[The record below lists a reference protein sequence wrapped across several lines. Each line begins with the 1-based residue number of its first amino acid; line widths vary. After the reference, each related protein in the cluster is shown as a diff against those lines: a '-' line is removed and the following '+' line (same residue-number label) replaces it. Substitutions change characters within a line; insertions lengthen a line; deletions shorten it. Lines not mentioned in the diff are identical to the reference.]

1 MTISY
6 ASEVPNGSSFG
17 CFWRILIKW
26 KGSVYKLIWRELLV
40 YLLAYYIINFIY
52 RYALNEEQQKVF
64 ERIRY
69 YFGNSSE
76 SIPMS
81 FVLGFYVSLVVKRWW
96 EQYKLLPWPD
106 NLALFISAAIPGN
119 DERGRLM
126 RRNIVRY
133 AVLAY
138 VITLQRISL
147 RVKRRFPTLQHI
159 VDVGLMMESE
169 KKIFEMMNK
178 KAAMSKYWMPL
189 VWATNIINRAR
200 KEQLITSD
208 HVVQTLL
215 VELSDI
221 RKRLGGLIGYDTVC
235 VPLVYTQV
243 VTLSLYAYFLSAL
256 LGRQFIYQ
264 SEAGSGFSGKY
275 EVPDMYFPFFTTLQF
290 CFYVGWLKVAEVLI
304 NPFGEDDDDIEL
316 NWLIDRHIKA
326 AYMIV
331 DEMHEEHPELLK
343 DQYWDEVVPKD
354 LPYTVASTNYRR
366 EEPKGSAEY
375 YKVKESDALYANVTL
390 GMNDPS
396 HNGHR
401 GKSGHMQDD
410 VYADY
415 ESVDTPL
422 VERRKNW
429 LQRQITRMG
438 SVRSSTTTYS
448 SGGFFSRNRHN
459 SVYSSPETGQAG
471 NGMPLQGGQN
481 NPSFK
486 ISLYDRL
493 RRKSIQSQRMAGRQ
507 QVVAQTKLNSVPISL
522 KNRPRIP
529 TPDVTKE
536 VVDREQRLALSASNA
551 VSIGAGVV
559 GVIPPVTQTPYQHSG
574 PGHSIHDVPVLQV
587 VVGGNGATG
596 LVLSPI
602 QEKTEGTPVLRP
614 AAAHLAQ
621 AVLPQSLKATNFVTT
636 PVALPVTMGQ
646 LTRFV
651 SGITT
656 TASPT
661 THSGMM
667 VARNVGAPSSSIEVP
682 QATLTEL
689 SSNGSGAEDDSTAST
704 SIATSQHDDG
714 KVDDDS
720 GFKRKS
726 PILMDPEKLDAVV
739 NFSHHQ
745 HDQNDWN
752 YLVQASEQRAARSE
766 PKGRRSTS
774 LPGPPAT
781 VSSLQVRED
790 RSNSMPHSLGPT
802 QQHNGRAVPAR
813 PDSLAVERLRSLQPA
828 VGSSQPNSPARPR
841 SGSFDQTANNNN
853 NDKVTPDEVLRKI
866 SVHGNP
872 SNSPTS
878 SLPPPITPSKR
889 SEVYV

>member
-26 KGSVYKLIWRELLV
+26 RGSVYKLIWRELLAYLFV
-40 YLLAYYIINFIY
+40 YYLINFTY
-52 RYALNEEQQKVF
+52 RYGLNEHQRVIF
-64 ERIRY
+64 EKIRY

-200 KEQLITSD
+200 REALITSD
-208 HVVQTLL
+208 QVVQTLL

-221 RKRLGGLIGYDTVC
+221 RKRLGALIGYDTVC

-243 VTLSLYAYFLSAL
+243 VTLSLYAYFFSAL
-256 LGRQFIYQ
+256 LGRQFI
-264 SEAGSGFSGKY
+264 ERTDVGGGKY
-275 EVPDMYFPFFTTLQF
+275 EEPDMYFPFFTALQF

-326 AYMIV
+326 GYMIV

-354 LPYTVASTNYRR
+354 LPYTVASEQYRR
-366 EEPKGSAEY
+366 EEPKGSAEH
-375 YKVKESDALYANVTL
+375 YKVKDSDALYANVLIGTQI
-390 GMNDPS
+390 
-396 HNGHR
+396 HNHVQHR
-401 GKSGHMQDD
+401 KNQDD
-410 VYADY
+410 MYADY

-438 SVRSSTTTYS
+438 SVRSSSTTYS
-448 SGGFFSRNRHN
+448 SGGGFLSRNRHN
-459 SVYSSPETGQAG
+459 SVYSSPETGGLPQT
-471 NGMPLQGGQN
+471 N
-481 NPSFK
+481 NPNLKMSF
-486 ISLYDRL
+486 YDRL
-493 RRKSIQSQRMAGRQ
+493 VGRKSVRSQRMGRQ
-507 QVVAQTKLNSVPISL
+507 GTMTKLNPVPISL

-536 VVDREQRLALSASNA
+536 VVDREQRLALSATNA
-551 VSIGAGVV
+551 ANIGAGVV
-559 GVIPPVTQTPYQHSG
+559 GVIPANGHYATDLPV
-574 PGHSIHDVPVLQV
+574 VQV
-587 VVGGNGATG
+587 
-596 LVLSPI
+596 VLSPI
-602 QEKTEGTPVLRP
+602 QEAEGTPSTGKP
-614 AAAHLAQ
+614 GAAALAQ
-621 AVLPQSLKATNFVTT
+621 AVLSPTLTSAGLVAPVTLT
-636 PVALPVTMGQ
+636 PVTMSQ
-646 LTRFV
+646 LTQLGLV
-651 SGITT
+651 TT
-656 TASPT
+656 TSASMLRSNTQPN
-661 THSGMM
+661 G
-667 VARNVGAPSSSIEVP
+667 V
-682 QATLTEL
+682 QATLTEVNSSEEEGSGSSSSRSGSIQEERSTPL
-689 SSNGSGAEDDSTAST
+689 IGDTASPLGSNGSSPTFGSYND
-704 SIATSQHDDG
+704 
-714 KVDDDS
+714 
-720 GFKRKS
+720 RS
-726 PILMDPEKLDAVV
+726 PILMNPEKLSYVV
-739 NFSHHQ
+739 ATVPTQDSKPA
-745 HDQNDWN
+745 DP
-752 YLVQASEQRAARSE
+752 R
-766 PKGRRSTS
+766 GRRSAS
-774 LPGPPAT
+774 LPGPP
-781 VSSLQVRED
+781 VLQCRED
-790 RSNSMPHSLGPT
+790 RSMSLPHSPG
-802 QQHNGRAVPAR
+802 
-813 PDSLAVERLRSLQPA
+813 LQPRENRA
-828 VGSSQPNSPARPR
+828 ASVSNGHDPPNIDRLMVLCKQDTRPR
-841 SGSFDQTANNNN
+841 TNSIGHDLCRPNQRVQDT
-853 NDKVTPDEVLRKI
+853 RKI
-866 SVHGNP
+866 SSVSCTNASFTGGMATT
-872 SNSPTS
+872 PTTATTVM
-878 SLPPPITPSKR
+878 PATAPVANSKR
-889 SEVYV
+889 GEVYV

>member
-17 CFWRILIKW
+17 CFWRILVKW
-26 KGSVYKLIWRELLV
+26 RGSVYKLIWRELLAYLFV
-40 YLLAYYIINFIY
+40 YYLINFTY
-52 RYALNEEQQKVF
+52 RYGLNEQQRVIF
-64 ERIRY
+64 EKIRY

-200 KEQLITSD
+200 REALITSD
-208 HVVQTLL
+208 QVVQTLL

-221 RKRLGGLIGYDTVC
+221 RKRLGALIGYDTVC

-243 VTLSLYAYFLSAL
+243 VTLSLYAYFFSAL
-256 LGRQFIYQ
+256 LGRQFI
-264 SEAGSGFSGKY
+264 ERTDVGSGKY
-275 EVPDMYFPFFTTLQF
+275 EEPDMYFPFFTALQF

-326 AYMIV
+326 GYMIV

-354 LPYTVASTNYRR
+354 LPYTVASEQYRR
-366 EEPKGSAEY
+366 EEPKGSAEH
-375 YKVKESDALYANVTL
+375 YKVKDSDALYANVIL
-390 GMNDPS
+390 GPQI
-396 HNGHR
+396 HNHVQHR
-401 GKSGHMQDD
+401 KTHQDD
-410 VYADY
+410 MYADY

-438 SVRSSTTTYS
+438 SVRSSSTTYS
-448 SGGFFSRNRHN
+448 SGGGFFSRNRHN
-459 SVYSSPETGQAG
+459 SVYSSPETGGLPQT
-471 NGMPLQGGQN
+471 N
-481 NPSFK
+481 NPNLK
-486 ISLYDRL
+486 MSLYDRL
-493 RRKSIQSQRMAGRQ
+493 VGRKSIRSQRMGRQ
-507 QVVAQTKLNSVPISL
+507 GTMTKLNPVPVSL

-536 VVDREQRLALSASNA
+536 VVDREQRLALSATNA
-551 VSIGAGVV
+551 ANIGAGVV
-559 GVIPPVTQTPYQHSG
+559 GVIPAN
-574 PGHSIHDVPVLQV
+574 GHYPDLSVVQV
-587 VVGGNGATG
+587 
-596 LVLSPI
+596 VLSPI
-602 QEKTEGTPVLRP
+602 QETEGTPVTGKSG
-614 AAAHLAQ
+614 AAALAQ
-621 AVLPQSLKATNFVTT
+621 AVLSPTLTSAGLVAPVTLT
-636 PVALPVTMGQ
+636 PVTMSQ
-646 LTRFV
+646 LTQL
-651 SGITT
+651 GLMTT
-656 TASPT
+656 TSASMIKPT
-661 THSGMM
+661 NQSNG
-667 VARNVGAPSSSIEVP
+667 VP
-682 QATLTEL
+682 NQATLTEVN
-689 SSNGSGAEDDSTAST
+689 SSEEEGSGSGSSRSGSITGQEERSTPLISQDRST
-704 SIATSQHDDG
+704 PLIGERSSPVGSDG
-714 KVDDDS
+714 NPSTFDNYND
-720 GFKRKS
+720 RS
-726 PILMDPEKLDAVV
+726 PILINPEKLGYVV
-739 NFSHHQ
+739 TTMSTTQ
-745 HDQNDWN
+745 DGKIDP
-752 YLVQASEQRAARSE
+752 R
-766 PKGRRSTS
+766 GRRSAS
-774 LPGPPAT
+774 LPGPP
-781 VSSLQVRED
+781 VVQLRED
-790 RSNSMPHSLGPT
+790 RSMSLPQSPG
-802 QQHNGRAVPAR
+802 
-813 PDSLAVERLRSLQPA
+813 LQPRENRA
-828 VGSSQPNSPARPR
+828 ASVSNGHEPPNIDRLIVHGKDIRPR
-841 SGSFDQTANNNN
+841 TNSIGHDLCRPSHRIQDTS
-853 NDKVTPDEVLRKI
+853 RKI
-866 SVHGNP
+866 SSVSCTNA
-872 SNSPTS
+872 SLS
-878 SLPPPITPSKR
+878 SGLGTAPITATTIMPATTPVAGSKR
-889 SEVYV
+889 GEVYV